1 MEERGKKAID
11 NNSKP
16 LVISDP
22 DDDIYYCSYCHV
34 KLIPLPKGL
43 YECPRCVIRFNP
55 DNDTDQRGMRRGTM
69 INTIEGPISV
79 AAPKEVAVS
88 TTPSNLPNPFDRQ
101 PAQVRGGLAEL
112 QKKGIKITSYQ
123 DSGKYE

>member
-1 MEERGKKAID
+1 MIKGNTKED
-11 NNSKP
+11 KP

-22 DDDIYYCSYCHV
+22 DDDIFYCSYCHV

-55 DNDTDQRGMRRGTM
+55 DTDQRGMRRGTM

-79 AAPKEVAVS
+79 VAPKDIAVA
-88 TTPSNLPNPFDRQ
+88 TTPTNLPNPFDRQ

-123 DSGKYE
+123 DSGKYEQ

>member
-1 MEERGKKAID
+1 MNPRKPEDR
-11 NNSKP
+11 P

-22 DDDIYYCSYCHV
+22 DGDIFYCQYCHV

-43 YECPRCVIRFNP
+43 YECPKCVIRFNP
-55 DNDTDQRGMRRGTM
+55 DQDRMRRGTM

-88 TTPSNLPNPFDRQ
+88 TTPRDLPNPFDRQ
-101 PAQVRGGLAEL
+101 PPQVRGGLAEL

-123 DSGKYE
+123 DSGKYD

>member
-1 MEERGKKAID
+1 MKTD
-11 NNSKP
+11 NKPEDKP

-22 DDDIYYCSYCHV
+22 DDDIFYCQYCHV

-55 DNDTDQRGMRRGTM
+55 DNDRMRRGTM

-79 AAPKEVAVS
+79 AAPKDVAVS

-101 PAQVRGGLAEL
+101 PKQVRGGLAEL